1 MDQDPLD
8 RPDRTARA
16 EARTPIDR
24 PSWGQLPLGRRGV
37 LVAGGLI
44 AGFTRATARAATPA
58 IHTDS
63 KGLATGIVDLA
74 VPGGQM
80 PAWFARPAKP
90 TGKLAT
96 ILVLEEI
103 FGVHEYIRD
112 VCRRLAKLGYLAI
125 APELYWR
132 HPELAHLTDA
142 AAIQREVIA
151 KTADADV
158 MADIDATSRWAV
170 GAGGGDG
177 RRIGVLGF
185 CRGGRD
191 TWLYAAHATDLR
203 AAVAFYGPLGGAPGP
218 IQPETALQAAG
229 KIHCPMLALYGG
241 KDMSSTPAQIA
252 EAKAA
257 ARAAGRTVETITYPE
272 AGHGFHAD
280 YRPSYDPQ
288 AAKDGWA
295 HAIAWFRSH
304 GLA

>member
-8 RPDRTARA
+8 RPHRSEQPGDRTRLDPPPLGGPA
-16 EARTPIDR
+16 
-24 PSWGQLPLGRRGV
+24 LGRRSV

-44 AGFTRATARAATPA
+44 AGFTRATALGATPA

-63 KGLATGIVDLA
+63 KGLTTGIVQLA
-74 VPGGQM
+74 VPGGDM

-90 TGKLAT
+90 AGKVAT

-132 HPELAHLTDA
+132 HPELARLTDSG
-142 AAIQREVIA
+142 AIQREVIA
-151 KTADADV
+151 KTADAEV
-158 MADIDATSRWAV
+158 MADIDAASRWAV
-170 GAGGGDG
+170 GAGGGDAA
-177 RRIGVLGF
+177 RIGVLGF

-203 AAVAFYGPLGGAPGP
+203 AAVAFYGPLGGSPSP

-257 ARAAGRTVETITYPE
+257 AQAAGQVVETITYPE

-295 HAIAWFRSH
+295 HAIAWFRGH
-304 GLA
+304 GVG